1 MGKFKVNFTTA
12 LFVFSFIIC
21 VIVAVVFVDRAPKND
36 YDSFYDEGREGETA
50 NKPADKAGMT
60 AEEWAKRNAPATAAA
75 TPSLP
80 AEDPNAV
87 DLPLDPHL
95 LSSVQAIT
103 GTPDPSAATA
113 GVAPGA
119 TATPNYFQGRSPEEI
134 SRALLNQGMPRP
146 IAPGMPA
153 MAVPAGIGT
162 PMPVQSAESTPAPR
176 TPATYL
182 PVQSNSAIGA
192 STGGGASTGAFP
204 SPGYG
209 SSSGNVSNPSSVP
222 SLSDNTN
229 AGGANW
235 NQISPKATP
244 FGALGVR
251 AAPASSE
258 NGMMISDGRSKT
270 GVAAPAGFTNEVTQD
285 PASPLPGTGNSSD
298 QLLQPM
304 QAINGQGSPS
314 SQQYLLQP
322 EPSAA
327 EKYQLPPAPTL
338 RPPPITD
345 PDQRRGD
352 ADTGSTENQTPG
364 NANPETESDQAVA
377 VSGPAVEPAA
387 EDKPVAIAARVND
400 VELTEADA
408 LKLAT
413 ANALISK
420 KPLSEETR
428 RQQIDEAVKNWTAI
442 TAAAEAARAQN
453 LTVAPEEVE
462 KYAAMKPGADLAKWQ
477 QTLTES
483 GFSNEEVQQRMT
495 EVALSEKLVDH
506 KLAEKYPEKE
516 LKQVYEKTPK
526 AFARPRQVRV
536 LEIFKKLPEDEAKAK
551 RVEEEMKRLQR
562 QASAGTDFGLLARQ
576 ASEAGNKR
584 SGGDHGW
591 ITPSED
597 KESLISKS
605 VEEMKTGE
613 VSQVIESDDGF
624 RIYKIVE
631 DKPARDDFEGG
642 KELVIKKLKED
653 LRDKTYAD
661 ARNDQNVEL
670 SPKGKLIT
678 AKNDKAQTE
687 KKDSPKSKSEDKPA
701 AKEVA
706 VKPEPKTSPGPVA
719 DPTPDPTPNRQ
730 TFAAAPTNQLLYA
743 PGAQPQAQ
751 YAGGAP
757 APPSQPG
764 GQTPV
769 PADATM
775 TNGYRPGTTI
785 HIGEPAASVMNPAP
799 STTVNYVASNSPA
812 PAGMT
817 DQQHQQALAS
827 EAQLMRTQA
836 EARSQAEKQALEIQ
850 INQMRQQEA
859 ARLNPGEATSQQLL
873 NIGAEQQPPAAAA
886 TPEVTVSNNWT
897 VTKTNPE
904 AASPAAN
911 PQPAVPGFGASVA
924 PAAPGSAPA
933 AEQTAVE
940 PEKKG
945 FFSGVRSMF
954 RRD

>member
-21 VIVAVVFVDRAPKND
+21 VIVAVVFVDRAPKSD
-36 YDSFYDEGREGETA
+36 YDSFYDEDGKGESA
-50 NKPADKAGMT
+50 SKAADKAGMT
-60 AEEWAKRNAPATAAA
+60 AEEWGRRNSPATAAA
-75 TPSLP
+75 TPTLP

-103 GTPDPSAATA
+103 ATPDAAAAATGA
-113 GVAPGA
+113 AVGA

-162 PMPVQSAESTPAPR
+162 PVPVQSPGPTPAQQ
-176 TPATYL
+176 TPAKYL
-182 PVQSNSAIGA
+182 PVQSNSGIGA
-192 STGGGASTGAFP
+192 PAGGNTGVGAFP

-209 SSSGNVSNPSSVP
+209 SSPGSVNDPAAVP
-222 SLSDNTN
+222 SLSNNTN

-235 NQISPKATP
+235 NQVSPKSTP
-244 FGALGVR
+244 FGMLGVR
-251 AAPASSE
+251 AAPASTD
-258 NGMMISDGRSKT
+258 NGMMISDGRSKS
-270 GVAAPAGFTNEVTQD
+270 GVSAPPGYTNEVTQD
-285 PASPLPGTGNSSD
+285 PAAPLPGTGGSSS

-304 QAINGQGSPS
+304 QSINGQGNS

-322 EPSAA
+322 EPSAG
-327 EKYQLPPAPTL
+327 ENYQLPPVPTL

-345 PDQRRGD
+345 PDKRRGD
-352 ADTGSTENQTPG
+352 ADTGSSDNQTPG

-377 VSGPAVEPAA
+377 VSGAA
-387 EDKPVAIAARVND
+387 EDSAADDKPVAIAARVND

-428 RQQIDEAVKNWTAI
+428 KQQIEEAVKNWTAV

-453 LTVAPEEVE
+453 LTVTPEEVE
-462 KYAAMKPGADLAKWQ
+462 KYAAMKPDIDLAKWQ
-477 QTLTES
+477 QTLAEA
-483 GFSNEEVQQRMT
+483 GFSKEEVQQRLT

-506 KLAEKYPEKE
+506 KLGEQYPEKE
-516 LKQVYEKTPK
+516 LKAVYEKTPK
-526 AFARPRQVRV
+526 AFASPRQVHV
-536 LEIFKKLPEDEAKAK
+536 LEIFKKLPQDETKAK
-551 RVEEEMKRLQR
+551 SVEGEMKRLQR
-562 QASAGTDFGLLARQ
+562 QASGGTDFGLLAKQ

-591 ITPSED
+591 ITPSQD

-605 VEEMKTGE
+605 VETMKPGE
-613 VSQVIESDDGF
+613 VSQVIESEDGL
-624 RIYKIVE
+624 RIYKVVE
-631 DKPARDDFEGG
+631 EKPARDDFEGG
-642 KELVIKKLKED
+642 KELVIEKLKED
-653 LRDKTYAD
+653 LRDKTYAE

-670 SPKGKLIT
+670 APKGKLIT
-678 AKNDKAQTE
+678 AMKE
-687 KKDSPKSKSEDKPA
+687 KPKTGKTDSHKSKSEGKPETLEVAAKAEAKATATKPA
-701 AKEVA
+701 A
-706 VKPEPKTSPGPVA
+706 
-719 DPTPDPTPNRQ
+719 DPTPNRQ

-743 PGAQPQAQ
+743 SGAQPQAQ

-764 GQTPV
+764 GQTPG
-769 PADATM
+769 PDSTM
-775 TNGYRPGTTI
+775 TNGYRPGATI

-799 STTVNYVASNSPA
+799 STTVNYVASNSQA

-817 DQQHQQALAS
+817 EQQHQQALAS

-836 EARSQAEKQALEIQ
+836 EVRSQAEKQALDMQ
-850 INQMRQQEA
+850 ILQMQQQEA
-859 ARLNPGEATSQQLL
+859 AAQSPGDATPEQLR
-873 NIGAEQQPPAAAA
+873 NIGATQSAPAAV
-886 TPEVTVSNNWT
+886 TPETMVSNDWT
-897 VTKTNPE
+897 VTKVNSNAPQR
-904 AASPAAN
+904 AAVQSSAN
-911 PQPAVPGFGASVA
+911 PQPAVPGFGTNTP
-924 PAAPGSAPA
+924 PAAPGTAPA
-933 AEQTAVE
+933 VEQPGE
-940 PEKKG
+940 PERKG